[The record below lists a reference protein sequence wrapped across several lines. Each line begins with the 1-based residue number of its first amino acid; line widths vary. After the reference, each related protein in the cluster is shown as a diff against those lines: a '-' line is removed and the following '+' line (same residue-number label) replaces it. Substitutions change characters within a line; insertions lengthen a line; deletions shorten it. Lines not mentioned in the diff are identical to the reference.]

1 MKKSLPL
8 LALVLLLFAACKVT
22 RYAPDKLPVRQV
34 VFGDGG
40 GFAGIQTNYTLLE
53 NGQLFKQ
60 VGVEGPMTELKAIKP
75 KQAKALF
82 DKVNSLQLFKLDIEK
97 PGNMYYYLRQITDH
111 LDSRVTWGAGDYM
124 PPEALVAVYK
134 ELKALTKDR
143 ETVTSKKSN
152 SANPNDK
159 QDDTKPADDTT
170 KW

>member
-1 MKKSLPL
+1 M
-8 LALVLLLFAACKVT
+8 VTACKVT
-22 RYAPDKLPVRQV
+22 KYSPEKLPVRQV

-40 GFAGIQTNYTLLE
+40 GFAGIQTSYTLLE

-60 VGVEGPMTELKAIKP
+60 MGVEGTMTELKSIKS
-75 KQAKALF
+75 KEAKALF

-97 PGNMYYYLRQITDH
+97 PGNMYYYLRQVTDH

-124 PPEALVAVYK
+124 PPEALVTVYK

-143 ETVTSKKSN
+143 ETVQSKKS
-152 SANPNDK
+152 STVGATDK
-159 QDDTKPADDTT
+159 KKEDTKPSDDTT